1 MDHVLLTLLAAST
14 VLLSLAAAGHSLI
27 YKNDSRSALVW
38 TCLNL
43 TCPFMILNPPLP
55 IPSPLMN
62 NDELRLPQQLSQLH
76 LSFIRENHQSLATQA
91 AREQWTHPQYL
102 GRLIEGERL
111 RRQDRCIARR
121 LAAAR
126 FPFLKTLDQFDWTWP
141 KKINRAQVQHLF
153 GLGFL
158 QEKANITFIGGVGLG
173 KSHLAIALGHA
184 ACLQGH
190 SVLFTTAVEAINT
203 LAAAQAQS
211 RLKTELKKFLAPT
224 VLVCDELGYLP
235 IDKIGADLLF
245 QIISGRYEK
254 GSTIITTN
262 QIYKH
267 WSRIFNNDATITSA
281 VLDRLLH
288 HAETVIVEGKSYR
301 MKDRVEEP

>member
-1 MDHVLLTLLAAST
+1 
-14 VLLSLAAAGHSLI
+14 
-27 YKNDSRSALVW
+27 
-38 TCLNL
+38 
-43 TCPFMILNPPLP
+43 
-55 IPSPLMN
+55 MN
-62 NDELRLPQQLSQLH
+62 NEALRLTEQLTRLH
-76 LSFIRENHQSLATQA
+76 LSFIQENHHSLAAQA
-91 AREQWTHPQYL
+91 AREQWTHEQYL
-102 GRLIEGERL
+102 QRLIEGESS
-111 RRQDRCIARR
+111 RRQDRSIARR
-121 LAAAR
+121 IAAAR
-126 FPFLKTLDQFDWTWP
+126 FPLIKTLDQFDWTWP

-158 QEKANITFIGGVGLG
+158 KEKANITFIGGVGLG
-173 KSHLAIALGHA
+173 KSHLSIALGHA

-224 VLVCDELGYLP
+224 LLVCDELGYLP

-267 WSRIFNNDATITSA
+267 WSRIFNHDTTITSA

-301 MKDRVEEP
+301 MKDKIDEP